1 MKFRSAAEKA
11 RYLEAQ
17 KSWDSIVKSH
27 LTQKPFAAKKKKA
40 PNWEYKLEAPVGR
53 ATEKQNS
60 RVTSGGVGS
69 SKEIPRYTGTA
80 VKGISTMHKSSLVPV
95 FDFAHAK
102 EIASMR
108 R

>member
-11 RYLEAQ
+11 RYLESQ

-27 LTQKPFAAKKKKA
+27 STQKPFSTKRKKA
-40 PNWEYKLEAPVGR
+40 PAWEYKLEAPVGR
-53 ATEKQNS
+53 ETEKHDS

-69 SKEIPRYTGTA
+69 TREIPRYTGTA